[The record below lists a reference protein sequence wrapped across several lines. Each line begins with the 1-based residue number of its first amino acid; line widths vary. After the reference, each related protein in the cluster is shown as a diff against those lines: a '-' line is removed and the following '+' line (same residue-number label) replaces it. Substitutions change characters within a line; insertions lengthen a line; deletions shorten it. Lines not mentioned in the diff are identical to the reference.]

1 MVYYSTL
8 GFIFVPKMRLP
19 SHHSF
24 RIFPYKPSIVGYPIY
39 ENPELAAVVNL
50 LQFLPELFGRQMLRP
65 VLLINMVVN
74 GG

>member
-50 LQFLPELFGRQMLRP
+50 LQFLPELFWTTN
-65 VLLINMVVN
+65 VETCIVN
-74 GG
+74 KHGG